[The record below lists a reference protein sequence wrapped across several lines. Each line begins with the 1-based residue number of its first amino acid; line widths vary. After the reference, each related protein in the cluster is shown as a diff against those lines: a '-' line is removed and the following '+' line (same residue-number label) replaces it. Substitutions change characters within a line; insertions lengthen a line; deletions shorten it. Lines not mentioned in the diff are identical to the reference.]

1 MEPLGF
7 RTECLACPGKRG
19 ARSRKG
25 PEMRPISWVL
35 RVVGKRKKKP
45 KVVDIEPKPPRV
57 IEIRKMKTP
66 RIVEVR
72 KW

>member
-1 MEPLGF
+1 
-7 RTECLACPGKRG
+7 
-19 ARSRKG
+19 
-25 PEMRPISWVL
+25 MRPISWVL